1 MKSQYKTQKS
11 LRLFSYSPINLI
23 QDEENLSTKARI
35 QKTSRSLVK
44 KLFEPIS
51 RSPLSRLNRK
61 LSKISLIKP
70 NLQNKKIY
78 FNHTTSHHQIEENL
92 QKIIKLPKLPYG
104 KHKSYNEETNF
115 VSNHFINQNDP
126 VSDEKAAEVKKVIK
140 IFKNKSR
147 YKAKINAKSFRNSLK
162 LVNTNKTSFEEFT
175 NEGGKLIVENN
186 SSAYFYYNKQKREYS
201 VSSNYSEEKPKFY
214 NLHKKPF
221 SKNSILSVKI
231 IQDEEKFLNLPFA
244 FNCEFKPINK

>member
-78 FNHTTSHHQIEENL
+78 FNHKQVIT
-92 QKIIKLPKLPYG
+92 KL
-104 KHKSYNEETNF
+104 
-115 VSNHFINQNDP
+115 
-126 VSDEKAAEVKKVIK
+126 KK
-140 IFKNKSR
+140 
-147 YKAKINAKSFRNSLK
+147 
-162 LVNTNKTSFEEFT
+162 TC
-175 NEGGKLIVENN
+175 
-186 SSAYFYYNKQKREYS
+186 
-201 VSSNYSEEKPKFY
+201 
-214 NLHKKPF
+214 KK
-221 SKNSILSVKI
+221 
-231 IQDEEKFLNLPFA
+231 
-244 FNCEFKPINK
+244 